1 MLAKGGEP
9 EPEEQRSREPS
20 CADGKQ
26 SAFRR
31 QPPLSAQDRLG
42 MLGKCPANP
51 PLEQRKKWPSHLRL
65 SKNPGVDQGPQP
77 LMFHPALT
85 TQGEL
90 PRRGKR
96 RPPGGVCVRTD
107 KNPEGF
113 VLCGF
118 CRPGAMREAK
128 PVKVLKSGV
137 QPLFRHSEVAF
148 SHFFICNNPLGG
160 RGRSPGRLA
169 SGF

>member
-1 MLAKGGEP
+1 MHGWKAERFSQAAPLVCAGPAGDA
-9 EPEEQRSREPS
+9 REMP
-20 CADGKQ
+20 GK
-26 SAFRR
+26 STSGTTKKVAF
-31 QPPLSAQDRLG
+31 
-42 MLGKCPANP
+42 
-51 PLEQRKKWPSHLRL
+51 SHLRL

-113 VLCGF
+113 VLCRF

-128 PVKVLKSGV
+128 PVKVRKSGV